1 MERSHT
7 EISICIQLHQTL
19 PHRILFGRH
28 PKLPIDIILPTDYQV
43 KGAHKDYINEWK
55 EQMKEAYK
63 MVSKQGKN
71 KDTQHGNSSSRFSL
85 SLQPGNRVLVRNM
98 SQLEGTGKMR
108 DFWEE
113 KVHVI
118 VSRIG
123 DMV

>member
-1 MERSHT
+1 M
-7 EISICIQLHQTL
+7 HQTL

-43 KGAHKDYINEWK
+43 KGTHKDYINEWK
-55 EQMKEAYK
+55 EQMKDAYK

-71 KDTQHGNSSSRFSL
+71 KDTQHGNSSPRFSL